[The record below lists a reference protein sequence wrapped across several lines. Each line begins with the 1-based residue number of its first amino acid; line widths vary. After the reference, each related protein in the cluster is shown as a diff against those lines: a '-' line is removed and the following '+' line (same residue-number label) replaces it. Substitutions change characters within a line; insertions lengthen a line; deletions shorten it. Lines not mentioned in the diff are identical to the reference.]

1 MGILHTQS
9 QNRLGSGPLGPL
21 SSIKG
26 ASWLCRGGIAPA
38 ILALLSGLL
47 LFYRPATAQKPYRAP
62 HPRHLKGIPP
72 RFRPVGKPSSQVD
85 RQAIALLKQMFH
97 PSSDYSGLQRTQIGD
112 RYSEQQIWADTHGRI
127 RIQYLAPPQFA
138 GDIMLILP
146 GHFFDYH
153 ARAHRLDM
161 ATLPTNQEQN
171 EIRQL
176 VQGIR
181 SGRLQAVVTGE
192 ENVAGRDC
200 AIVTI
205 LENVPG
211 QPMGIPQRK
220 FWIDRQTG
228 IVLRKE
234 VWNARGMIS
243 ATYMVNIA
251 IGPEAGVTPQMFYPA
266 SLPRAADVKP
276 LFPSERPQFRSI
288 EETQPHVPFPILRP
302 TQLPEGYVLS
312 GIWLSD
318 TPNNPSVVL
327 RYSRGLNYFSLTE
340 RRVLRPNPR
349 ARYGP
354 PPVLHG
360 VGTRWLQRAPD
371 GSTIAI
377 IYIGHLT
384 PGEFAIVAGSLQ

>member
-1 MGILHTQS
+1 MAIPHTHP
-9 QNRLGSGPLGPL
+9 QNRLGSRPL
-21 SSIKG
+21 SPLPSAKG
-26 ASWLCRGGIAPA
+26 ARWLCRRGFVLVV
-38 ILALLSGLL
+38 LALLGSPLF
-47 LFYRPATAQKPYRAP
+47 FYRPATAQKPYRVPQYRRPKAS
-62 HPRHLKGIPP
+62 PP
-72 RFRPVGKPSSQVD
+72 RFRPSVKPSRQID
-85 RQAIALLKQMFH
+85 QQAIALLKQMFH
-97 PSSDYSGLQRTQIGD
+97 PSAPYSGLQRTQIGD

-153 ARAHRLDM
+153 AREHRLDV
-161 ATLPTNQEQN
+161 ATLPTNQEQK

-181 SGRLQAVVTGE
+181 SDRLQAVVTGE

-251 IGPEAGVTPQMFYPA
+251 IGEEAGVTPQMFSPS
-266 SLPRAADVKP
+266 SLPRVADVKP
-276 LFPSERPQFRSI
+276 LFPSERPQFPSI
-288 EETQPHVPFPILRP
+288 EAAQPHVPFPILRP

-354 PPVLHG
+354 PAVLRG
-360 VGTRWLQRAPD
+360 MEARWLQRAPD
-371 GSTIAI
+371 GSAIAI

-384 PGEFAIVAGSLQ
+384 PSEFAIVANSLQ